1 MGSSDEALYESFLT
15 RNDNEAIRILFDK
28 YREPLTYFLNGI
40 VHNMDDAEEIMM
52 DCFAI
57 VIAATSRFSAKRGS
71 SLKTWLYAIAAK
83 RARMFLRKNHMTAG
97 FEDGDHMAAG
107 DAALP
112 ESGLL
117 QEEKNI
123 ELYRAMNA
131 LSSDQR
137 TVLYLKFF
145 EDMKPEEISKVL
157 KKNIRQVY
165 SLTDKGKE
173 RLRELLTDTEGG
185 APWNM

>member
-1 MGSSDEALYESFLT
+1 MDRSDEALYESFMT

-57 VIAATSRFSAKRGS
+57 VIAATSRFGAKRGS
-71 SLKTWLYAIAAK
+71 SFKTWLYAIAAK

-97 FEDGDHMAAG
+97 FEDGEHMASQ
-107 DAALP
+107 DVSLP

-117 QEEKNI
+117 QEEKNL

-131 LSSDQR
+131 LSADQR

-145 EDMKPEEISKVL
+145 EDMKPEEISRVL
-157 KKNIRQVY
+157 KKNIRQIY

-173 RLRELLTDTEGG
+173 KLRELLTNTEGG